1 MNAKYP
7 QLIILHFPCLGGGN
21 AAGFLAKRGLLMS
34 GGGRGHE
41 KENNS
46 SDTDSDTEEYL
57 SNVHRYLTPKYIY
70 LKPMKKKCILMQ
82 QKLKLQ
88 HVNSNISELIL

>member
-34 GGGRGHE
+34 GGGRGHG

-57 SNVHRYLTPKYIY
+57 SNVHRYLNIPKN
-70 LKPMKKKCILMQ
+70 CILLH
-82 QKLKLQ
+82 K
-88 HVNSNISELIL
+88 NIQIPIFQNQSCNWTCRITASFSF

>member
-7 QLIILHFPCLGGGN
+7 KFIISYFPYLGGGN

-34 GGGRGHE
+34 GRGHE

-57 SNVHRYLTPKYIY
+57 SNVHRYLSIY
-70 LKPMKKKCILMQ
+70 A
-82 QKLKLQ
+82 
-88 HVNSNISELIL
+88 SNLP

>member
-57 SNVHRYLTPKYIY
+57 SNVHRYLSIY
-70 LKPMKKKCILMQ
+70 TSILP
-82 QKLKLQ
+82 
-88 HVNSNISELIL
+88 

>member
-1 MNAKYP
+1 
-7 QLIILHFPCLGGGN
+7 
-21 AAGFLAKRGLLMS
+21 MS

-57 SNVHRYLTPKYIY
+57 SNVHRYL
-70 LKPMKKKCILMQ
+70 KPTKKKYFIA
-82 QKLKLQ
+82 QK
-88 HVNSNISELIL
+88 HSNSNISESIL

>member
-57 SNVHRYLTPKYIY
+57 SNVHR
-70 LKPMKKKCILMQ
+70 
-82 QKLKLQ
+82 
-88 HVNSNISELIL
+88 